1 MLQKAFSRVLKYF
14 VSFVKKFIIPTK
26 CKIVLYGNKQ
36 HLIWI
41 PWAEI
46 PEKRKNL
53 GIGVGFV
60 RFTKI

>member
-1 MLQKAFSRVLKYF
+1 MLKYF